1 MISLIQR
8 VTEASVRVDT
18 ELIARIG
25 PGLLALIGVEKHDN
39 EFSARQLADRVLGY
53 RIFPDSAG
61 RMNLDLCAAGG
72 QILLVPQFTLVADTS
87 KGRRPGFS
95 MAAPPDQAATLF
107 AEFVAVVGE
116 HMDAVQQGR
125 FGADMKVGLVNDGP
139 VTFWLRAEPDA
150 KTYAASVQ

>member
-8 VTEASVRVDT
+8 VTEASIHVDAK
-18 ELIARIG
+18 LIAQIG
-25 PGLLALIGVEKHDN
+25 PGLLALVGVEKHDN
-39 EFSARQLADRVLGY
+39 EQSARQLADRVLGY
-53 RIFPDSAG
+53 RIFPDMAG

-95 MAAPPDQAATLF
+95 MAAPPDQAANLF
-107 AEFVAVVGE
+107 AEFVAIVSERV
-116 HMDAVQQGR
+116 DAVQQGR

-139 VTFWLRAEPDA
+139 VTFWLRVEP
-150 KTYAASVQ
+150 